1 MGVGHSMNRDQ
12 VESVLSNFEDTMKAI
27 KGIEQKADRVN
38 EMLSE
43 TQRQQDHLHNQMDR
57 GQEFVKN
64 VTDSLNLRS
73 SQVMH
78 FRDSLEG
85 IVEVVEKLEDTL
97 YDLGLRDLPGKMQ
110 REFGPIF
117 VPVLVLTLIV
127 TVSNCAF
134 GFLLATDAELALQG
148 GTMNMVNVFATI
160 HVVLIGLAVL
170 HLVVEIVLKATR
182 RRRRAAVPR
191 DLLEKGGDDDAAEL
205 SAEEESPQPRP
216 RANSDPGVVTVTSP
230 GDGDGQVR
238 ASTAEQPSSPGV
250 PSRTDSKLSP
260 TRASSS
266 QDARKSHK
274 SVTSKETDSSQQG
287 GSKRATSHEAQGASG
302 LLPTRPKAAISG
314 MLRAALQQGA
324 SLHSTDSRN
333 SITPS
338 ENSGQQSDRIASA
351 LHAMRTRMEKVSGKG
366 KGQDA
371 RERSP
376 SPSFR
381 RQGTASDV
389 ASEPGATPR
398 AFSASDDG
406 DDNHADGPSVGSI

>member
-1 MGVGHSMNRDQ
+1 MNKDQ

-43 TQRQQDHLHNQMDR
+43 TQRQQDALHAQMDR
-57 GQEFVKN
+57 AQNFVKT
-64 VTDSLNLRS
+64 VTDSLNLRN
-73 SQVMH
+73 SQVGH

-85 IVEVVEKLEDTL
+85 IVEVVERLEGTL

-160 HVVLIGLAVL
+160 HMVLIGLAVL
-170 HLVVEIVLKATR
+170 HLIVEIVLRVVKATR
-182 RRRRAAVPR
+182 RRRKAAMQGEP
-191 DLLEKGGDDDAAEL
+191 LAQASDDDAAEL
-205 SAEEESPQPRP
+205 SAEEEESPQRRP

-238 ASTAEQPSSPGV
+238 ASTADSAGPSPTSPI
-250 PSRTDSKLSP
+250 SKLSP

-266 QDARKSHK
+266 QDPRKSHK
-274 SVTSKETDSSQQG
+274 SVTSKETDSSLQG
-287 GSKRATSHEAQGASG
+287 GSKRATSHESQGGASV

-314 MLRAALQQGA
+314 MLRAALQQNSVQPSDNSGGT
-324 SLHSTDSRN
+324 HSTVARMFDAARN
-333 SITPS
+333 RL
-338 ENSGQQSDRIASA
+338 DRAVTKPD
-351 LHAMRTRMEKVSGKG
+351 LVSGKG
-366 KGQDA
+366 KG
-371 RERSP
+371 
-376 SPSFR
+376 
-381 RQGTASDV
+381 QGTASDV
-389 ASEPGATPR
+389 ASEPGAPPR
-398 AFSASDDG
+398 ANTVSDGGLDG
-406 DDNHADGPSVGSI
+406 HPGDGPSISSI